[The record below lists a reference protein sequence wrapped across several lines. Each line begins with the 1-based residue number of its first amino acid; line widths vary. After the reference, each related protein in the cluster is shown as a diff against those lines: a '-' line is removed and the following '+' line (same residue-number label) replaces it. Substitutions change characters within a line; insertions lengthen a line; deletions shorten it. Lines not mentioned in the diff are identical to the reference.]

1 MTSARQHEGRLAA
14 PLGHC
19 HSLKTSQKM
28 RKRSITIDGHRTSI
42 TLEDV
47 FWHELTAIARDREL
61 SLNALVAEVDHKKG
75 GPGNLSSALRV
86 HVLETLR
93 GKISRV

>member
-1 MTSARQHEGRLAA
+1 
-14 PLGHC
+14 
-19 HSLKTSQKM
+19 M

-42 TLEDV
+42 TLEDA
-47 FWHELTAIARDREL
+47 FWHELTAIARDRAL
-61 SLNALVAEVDHKKG
+61 SLNALVAEIDHKKG